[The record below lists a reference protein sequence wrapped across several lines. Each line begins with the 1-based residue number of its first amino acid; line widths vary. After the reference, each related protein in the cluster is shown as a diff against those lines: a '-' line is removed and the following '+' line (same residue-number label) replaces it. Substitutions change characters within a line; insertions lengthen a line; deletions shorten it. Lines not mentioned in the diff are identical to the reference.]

1 VISAIGPY
9 ERLGFQVRRCFL
21 DNVNQ
26 ILLWTSSLIL
36 QLRLL
41 VESVENL
48 YFLTTY
54 VVCSFAFYDVFI
66 LGGARKLLMDRHASF
81 LQKPAYANSVALIPL
96 CLHEL
101 SLVFDNQVLL
111 FFAWFNVV
119 LGYNRNVSLDVLVIL
134 RCIV

>member
-1 VISAIGPY
+1 MISAIGPY

-21 DNVNQ
+21 YNVNQ

-54 VVCSFAFYDVFI
+54 VVCSFAVYDVFI
-66 LGGARKLLMDRHASF
+66 LGGARKLLMDRLASF

-101 SLVFDNQVLL
+101 SLVFNNQVLL

-119 LGYNRNVSLDVLVIL
+119 LGYNRNVSLDLLVIL
-134 RCIV
+134 KCIV